1 MKLLHDLRRRR
12 VFRLAGLYIVG
23 AWIVIEVASVL
34 FPAWGIPD
42 TALRYLVIAAIALFP
57 AALLFG
63 WVFDITSDGIV
74 RTRAVVPGEHVD
86 LSLQRSDYWILAAL
100 GVVCVAVVAGSLQK
114 ISEEI
119 EEAPVAPTVA
129 ERIANSVAVL
139 PFANLDANPD
149 TGYFSDGVTEEI
161 LHRLSSLD
169 ALHVLGRTSSFA
181 FRDSTDGP
189 ARISELLGVKYLL
202 HGSVR
207 RDANIVRVTARLL
220 DETGLQVWSES
231 FDRKLEG
238 IFTIQ
243 SEIASTVANQIANE
257 IIPLSEQ
264 PLARTTSNMEAYN
277 RYLVGRAFVNSR
289 TPGWQEQAE
298 NAFREAIHLD
308 PQYAPP
314 YAGLSVA
321 LSIQEQDEEGWTEA
335 LAAAEEALELDP
347 GLAEAHAAKGLVLY
361 TNPAPDLE
369 GATVS
374 LRQALALDPSLSI
387 AYNWL
392 AATLRLRGLREESEA
407 VQDQGLSIDP
417 LNPSLSV
424 NIASREMRRGN
435 ADYAEQLVMRLTYLP
450 NPPGLAY
457 WELMGLYTDT
467 GQYDK
472 AAEVIK
478 DAIRAYAGTPNMIPI
493 SALTWTY
500 QRLQMKAEVEYW
512 SQRQAE
518 LTQNP
523 MQRYMFTAYTRK
535 LNGISSGVVCQ
546 PEFVPAKEPSDFRK
560 LPPFI
565 TAIIAACNIMT
576 GQVSDGI
583 AIFEASF
590 DIEQLD
596 ALNETDAN
604 NGYEFMHTLAYGYQQ
619 VGEDDKATALLIA
632 LEESLRSWLIV
643 SEASYSPGLEALALN
658 KLLQRDFEAA
668 LEFLGYAIDSGW
680 NNYQWVITDALW
692 QEALAR
698 PDFQELLDTVRT
710 ELARQRA
717 VAEQA
722 NAVHDFKAE
731 FEALYGLEPLD

>member
-1 MKLLHDLRRRR
+1 
-12 VFRLAGLYIVG
+12 VLAG
-23 AWIVIEVASVL
+23 S
-34 FPAWGIPD
+34 F
-42 TALRYLVIAAIALFP
+42 
-57 AALLFG
+57 
-63 WVFDITSDGIV
+63 
-74 RTRAVVPGEHVD
+74 
-86 LSLQRSDYWILAAL
+86 
-100 GVVCVAVVAGSLQK
+100 QK

-119 EEAPVAPTVA
+119 DDAPAAAAVA

-181 FRDSTDGP
+181 FRESTDGP

-220 DETGLQVWSES
+220 DESGLQVWSES

-264 PLARTTSNMEAYN
+264 PLARTTTNMEAYN

-298 NAFREAIHLD
+298 DAFREAIRLD
-308 PQYAPP
+308 PNYAPP

-321 LSIQEQDEEGWTEA
+321 LSIQQQNDEGWAEA
-335 LAAAEEALELDP
+335 LAAAQKALELDP
-347 GLAEAHAAKGLVLY
+347 GLAEAHAAMGLILY
-361 TNPAPDLE
+361 ANPEPDLE
-369 GATVS
+369 AATES
-374 LRQALALDPSLSI
+374 LRRALELDPSLSI

-392 AATLRLRGLREESEA
+392 ASTLSLRGLTEESNA
-407 VQDQGLSIDP
+407 VQDAGLAIDP

-424 NIASREMRRGN
+424 NIANRELRRGN
-435 ADYAEQLVMRLTYLP
+435 KDYAEQLMMRLTYLP

-457 WELMGLYTDT
+457 WELMSLYTDL

-472 AAEVIK
+472 AAQIVK
-478 DAIRAYAGTPNMIPI
+478 DTIRAYAGTPNVIAI

-500 QRLQMKAEVEYW
+500 QRLQMEAEVEYW
-512 SQRQAE
+512 SQRQVE
-518 LTQNP
+518 LTKNP
-523 MQRYMFTAYTRK
+523 MQHFIFTSYTRR
-535 LNGISSGVVCQ
+535 LDGGTSGHACV
-546 PEFVPAKEPSDFRK
+546 PESLPANEPSDHRK
-560 LPPFI
+560 LPPLLV
-565 TAIIAACNIMT
+565 AIVASCNIMK
-576 GQVSDGI
+576 GQVADGI
-583 AIFEASF
+583 AIFESSF

-596 ALNETDAN
+596 AIDRMDSKAA
-604 NGYEFMHTLAYGYQQ
+604 YEFMHILAYGYQFA
-619 VGEDDKATALLIA
+619 EKDEKAAALLIA

-643 SEASYSPGLEALALN
+643 SEVSYSPGLEALSLNQVLQGNYDEALDYF
-658 KLLQRDFEAA
+658 R
-668 LEFLGYAIDSGW
+668 YAIASGW
-680 NNYQWVITDALW
+680 NNYQWISKDPLW
-692 QEALAR
+692 DEALAR
-698 PDFQELLDTVRT
+698 PEFQELLDPVRT
-710 ELARQRA
+710 ELSRQRSIA
-717 VAEQA
+717 AQA
-722 NAVHDFKAE
+722 NAEHDFKTE